1 MAHMA
6 LPTPYYDDH
15 EQLLQAF
22 NERFNAWNPIPQP
35 PIQRP
40 QFTFPG
46 VEQFAAAINQHTMQ
60 FKMPSPPISPS
71 LGSGY
76 SVEVSSSP
84 NGFVSMANIT
94 PPRNDTVFGWNSVN
108 VDAECILGL
117 GHKPAEPTLS
127 AVLRSRTSLK
137 RPASPSPTPSLSSS
151 TSSTSP
157 APMQPEVA
165 PLASANSAS
174 SAPKRA
180 RAQISSKDFVPPDV
194 TGLSKREA
202 RLVKNRA
209 AAFLSRQRKREE
221 FEELEKHCRDL
232 ETENTRLKAGLSQSP
247 SKKLKSDE
255 AEPSQDLMAELAQL
269 RESNSQLAAQN
280 AQLSAQ
286 NAQLAAE
293 NARLTQ
299 LEVSPKIEDE
309 DNSMLLSEPTGR
321 REKESKEKHGTGSVA
336 LMVLMISLSL
346 LGKPLASGI
355 SNARARAPM
364 SLHAPSAPQPS
375 STFDYV
381 LPRTNP
387 DYEWLTS
394 PTELDHDDFGTM
406 PAVSLSTSPQSPT
419 TRTLTVQG
427 LENLEIPTDIRDFNF
442 SMDVDERDARNVV
455 LAVSNANSQASSSSS
470 SGSSLSSPSSASI
483 STLDSI
489 WPEPSVDSTMTMLG
503 GDYMSYDYDSDIF
516 APAST
521 QKQSPPIPGTRRMT
535 VAVVPP
541 SQDGSGRWSVEV
553 KESL

>member
-1 MAHMA
+1 MAHLG

-35 PIQRP
+35 PMQR
-40 QFTFPG
+40 QFTYPSA
-46 VEQFAAAINQHTMQ
+46 EQFAAAIQQGPMQ
-60 FKMPSPPISPS
+60 FKMPSPPVSPS
-71 LGSGY
+71 LSGSGY
-76 SVEVSSSP
+76 SMDMQQP
-84 NGFVSMANIT
+84 ANFVSMEHIA
-94 PPRNDTVFGWNSVN
+94 PPRNDTVFGWNSVS
-108 VDAECILGL
+108 VSQAGSLELDIGL
-117 GHKPAEPTLS
+117 KPAEPTLS
-127 AVLRSRTSLK
+127 AVLRSRSCLK

-165 PLASANSAS
+165 APTSVSAAAAA
-174 SAPKRA
+174 APKRA
-180 RAQISSKDFVPPDV
+180 RTQISSKDFVPPDV

-221 FEELEKHCRDL
+221 FEELEKHCQDL
-232 ETENTRLKAGLSQSP
+232 EREVARLKAGQSQSP
-247 SKKLKSDE
+247 SKKHKSDE
-255 AEPSQDLMAELAQL
+255 PEPSQDALAELAQL
-269 RESNSQLAAQN
+269 RESNAQLAAQN

-286 NAQLAAE
+286 NAKLAAE
-293 NARLTQ
+293 NARLAQ
-299 LEVSPKIEDE
+299 REVCPKIEDE
-309 DNSMLLSEPTGR
+309 ESSLLLSEPSGR

-346 LGKPLASGI
+346 LGKPLASGM
-355 SNARARAPM
+355 SNARAKPAPM
-364 SLHAPSAPQPS
+364 SLHTPSAPQPS
-375 STFDYV
+375 AFDYV

-394 PTELDHDDFGTM
+394 PTELDHDDFASIQ
-406 PAVSLSTSPQSPT
+406 PVSLSTSPQSPT

-427 LENLEIPTDIRDFNF
+427 LETLDIPTDIRDFNF

-455 LAVSNANSQASSSSS
+455 LAVSNTHSSSSSS
-470 SGSSLSSPSSASI
+470 SGMSALSSPSSASM
-483 STLDSI
+483 DSV

-516 APAST
+516 APVPSAP
-521 QKQSPPIPGTRRMT
+521 KQSPSISGTRRMT

-541 SQDGSGRWSVEV
+541 SQDTSGRWSVQV